1 MKRLALLLGSLL
13 VVTAAASAK
22 EVVSAPVV
30 VEEAPVQIVEK
41 EVIVYRDKEEGFR
54 PNGNIGLEYKYYG
67 ETEGQ
72 DYDLNETKDNG
83 AWNGANKY
91 SRLQL
96 AGAVNMTENQRFE
109 FRVRD
114 YNDLQDA
121 SSNPVRPNQEKTG
134 TETRLRYY
142 YNHGL
147 IGDSKVDLA
156 SRVEY
161 FDYTD
166 NDQRVEYQARFDFG
180 AYLFDNDFIK
190 TDYFI
195 VAPKVGYRWGQG
207 NDADYSQRYGF
218 DIETKHLFPYG
229 FDIELNI
236 YNTYLAYGTSQGT
249 APDTY
254 KDNIETDVELYLHY
268 NANLYTQDK
277 WSVDLG
283 TEWGYDPYNAYNKR
297 THDRAYYL
305 KADQWITATYQAT
318 EFVSVYGTL
327 GAEYGNFVVT
337 AEHDATNWR
346 WQPYAALGFNVAF

>member
-13 VVTAAASAK
+13 VVSAAASAK
-22 EVVSAPVV
+22 EVVPAPVV

-72 DYDLNETKDNG
+72 DFDTPNPAD
-83 AWNGANKY
+83 AWNGANDY

-96 AGAVNMTENQRFE
+96 SGTVNMTEKQKLE

-114 YNDLQDA
+114 YNDLQTVSDKETR
-121 SSNPVRPNQEKTG
+121 NGKEG

-142 YNHGL
+142 YDHGVL
-147 IGDSKVDLA
+147 GDSKVDLA
-156 SRVEY
+156 SRIEY
-161 FDYTD
+161 YDYTN

-195 VAPKVGYRWGQG
+195 VAPKVGYRWADS
-207 NDADYSQRYGF
+207 NDSNYSERYGF

-229 FDIELNI
+229 FDLEVNV
-236 YNTYLAYGTSQGT
+236 YNTYLSYGKTQGT
-249 APDTY
+249 GSDTY
-254 KDNIETDVELYLHY
+254 KDNIETDVEVYLHY
-268 NANLYTQDK
+268 NANLYAQGN

-283 TEWGYDPYNAYNKR
+283 TEWGYDPYNAYNKE
-297 THDRAYYL
+297 TNDRAYYL
-305 KADQWITATYQAT
+305 KADQWITTSYAVTND
-318 EFVSVYGTL
+318 FSVYATL
-327 GAEYGNFVVT
+327 GAEYGNFAIT
-337 AEHDATNWR
+337 SENSATNWR
-346 WQPYAALGFNVAF
+346 WQPYVAAGFNVAF